1 MLLVD
6 LRNIILWQLRVS
18 CASLAPSSEARPFPL
33 PRAFRLPPR
42 TRGLCLLCARRAHT
56 PGIQPIQL
64 SIQGAFVRLLTV
76 DTINGVAPLLTNYG

>member
-18 CASLAPSSEARPFPL
+18 CASLVPSLEARPFPL
-33 PRAFRLPPR
+33 PRAFPLPPR
-42 TRGLCLLCARRAHT
+42 IRGLCLLCARQAHT

-64 SIQGAFVRLLTV
+64 NIQAAFVHLLTV